1 MDIWIWL
8 LVAMLAL
15 VPRKATTGDAGF
27 DRVRSVALLFGLIY
41 LIGQTSG

>member
-1 MDIWIWL
+1 MDVWIWF

-15 VPRKATTGDAGF
+15 VPKKVSSGDAGF

-41 LIGQTSG
+41 LIGQTAG